1 MKIIRLIIVFVTLSL
16 SLTSCLTDEGE
27 GGSGTIQGFLFNI
40 KHNDDNFALTSD
52 TAYAVKTDV
61 YIIYGDHIYF
71 DDDIE
76 TDYNGFYQFKY
87 LTPGN
92 YTIFAYSTDAM
103 GVKTA
108 VTQTVTV
115 SRGETTDV
123 SDLYVHSGQANG
135 TSIISGTVWANYVD
149 GSGNILESGWA
160 YEHRVYLQKTGDI
173 YPIDDARV
181 AQNGTFAFQKVLP
194 GSYEVYTTTI
204 NENEVPS
211 ILKQN
216 IMVTNSG
223 QIYTLPTQFIVTIK
237 P

>member
-1 MKIIRLIIVFVTLSL
+1 MKIIRLIILFVALSL
-16 SLTSCLTDEGE
+16 SLTSCLTEEGE
-27 GGSGTIQGFLFNI
+27 GGSGTIQGYLFNI
-40 KHNDDNFALTSD
+40 KHNDDNFALTAD

-108 VTQTVTV
+108 VTQTVNV
-115 SRGETTDV
+115 SRGNTTEV

-135 TSIISGTVWANYVD
+135 TSIITGTVWANYVD

-181 AQNGTFAFQKVLP
+181 GQNGVFAFQKVIP

-204 NENEVPS
+204 NENDVPS
-211 ILKQN
+211 VLKQN
-216 IMVTNSG
+216 ILISNSG
-223 QIYTLPTQFIVTIK
+223 QIYALPTQFIVTIN

>member
-1 MKIIRLIIVFVTLSL
+1 MKIIRLIILFVALSL
-16 SLTSCLTDEGE
+16 SLTSCLTEEGE
-27 GGSGTIQGFLFNI
+27 GGSGTIQGYLFNI
-40 KHNDDNFALTSD
+40 KHNDDNFTLTSD
-52 TAYAVKTDV
+52 TDYAVKTDV

-87 LTPGN
+87 LTPGS
-92 YTIFAYSTDAM
+92 YTIFAYSTDAI

-115 SRGETTDV
+115 SRGETTEV

-181 AQNGTFAFQKVLP
+181 GQNGTFAFQKVLP

-216 IMVTNSG
+216 IIVTNSG
-223 QIYTLPTQFIVTIK
+223 QIYALPTQFIVTIK